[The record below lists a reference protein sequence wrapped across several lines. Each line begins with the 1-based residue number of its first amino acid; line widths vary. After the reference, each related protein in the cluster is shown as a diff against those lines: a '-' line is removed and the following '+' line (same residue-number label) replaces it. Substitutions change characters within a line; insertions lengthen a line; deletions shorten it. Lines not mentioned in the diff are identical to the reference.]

1 MSSLQNVIDQFVHDG
16 YAFTLDAPP
25 AWSQG
30 RTLYG
35 GMTAALCHEAA
46 RPLIAPDARLRS
58 AQFAFVGPA
67 SGSLRVV
74 PNIVRQGRSSSV
86 VTVDLVA
93 DDRLAAKA
101 IFTFGSPRDS
111 VIAFDRASF
120 PPVPPPDDCPSL
132 FPPGGTP
139 AAFFNNFDMRTAAGS
154 AIISG
159 GSPDLCLWVRFGE
172 AQTINPVTAMLALAD
187 APPPAAM
194 TLFSVPAAIST
205 ATWAIDLMH
214 MPDDVSGWHLL
225 RSTGEQAADGYAM
238 QDMTLW
244 DAAGRRL
251 ISGRQCVAIFI

>member
-1 MSSLQNVIDQFVHDG
+1 MSSLQTVIDQFVRDG
-16 YAFTLDAPP
+16 DDLALTAPP

-46 RPLIAPDARLRS
+46 RPLIAPDAQLRS
-58 AQFAFVGPA
+58 AQFAFIGPA
-67 SGSLRVV
+67 SGSLRLV
-74 PNIVRQGRSSSV
+74 PNIARQGRSSSV

-93 DDRLAAKA
+93 EDRLAAKA

-120 PPVPPPDDCPSL
+120 PSVPAPDDCQPL
-132 FPPGGTP
+132 FPLDGAP
-139 AAFFNNFDMRTAAGS
+139 ASFLNNFEMRPAAGS
-154 AIISG
+154 GLISG
-159 GSPDLCLWVRFGE
+159 GPPDLCLWVRFRE
-172 AQTINPVTAMLALAD
+172 AQTVDPVTALLALAD

-194 TLFSVPAAIST
+194 TLFPHPAAIST

-214 MPDDVSGWHLL
+214 APTDANGWHLL

-238 QDMTLW
+238 QDMTRW
-244 DAAGRRL
+244 DSTGRRL
-251 ISGRQCVAIFI
+251 IQGRQCVAIFI